1 MATAQVPGPRTGDLA
16 RRLIARQAELGLSV
30 ETVAQRAGMSSTY
43 LEYFESS
50 ADLDMNRGTWL
61 RLARVLGLTEESLAG
76 GTIERPSGLGRAGP
90 HPRLEHLSPEQC
102 EMHLRSGGIGRVVFV
117 AERGPSAFPVNFEFV
132 NGVVF
137 FRTEAR
143 NASQIASGGLVGF
156 EVDRIDDAMSEGW
169 SVLVTGSAQVVTAL
183 TAIKQLQTLDIEP
196 WAGGERPTFF
206 RIEPNQIS
214 GRAIHQRTDSEG

>member
-1 MATAQVPGPRTGDLA
+1 MVTAQVPGPRTGDLA

-30 ETVAQRAGMSSTY
+30 ETVAERAGMSPTY
-43 LEYFESS
+43 LKYFEQS
-50 ADLDMNRGTWL
+50 ADVDMSRGTWI
-61 RLARVLGLTEESLAG
+61 RLARVLDLTEESLAG

-90 HPRLEHLSPEQC
+90 HPSLETLSPEEC
-102 EMHLRSGGIGRVVFV
+102 EMHLRSGGVGRVVFV

-137 FRTEAR
+137 FRTH
-143 NASQIASGGLVGF
+143 ASTATEIASGGLVGF

-169 SVLVTGSAQVVTAL
+169 SVLVTGTAQVVTAL
-183 TAIKQLQTLDIEP
+183 TATKQLQTLDIEP

-206 RIEPNQIS
+206 RIEPGQIS
-214 GRAIHQRTDSEG
+214 GRAIHQRTDTKS